1 MNTIMNG
8 IVCLAELFIAYTYIS
23 DMYERKYTPSK
34 TVAIGFPLFFIS
46 FLVNELWKIPNLNLI
61 VFTALTACFIILCYR
76 VSFIKG
82 IANSILFTII
92 MATTELV
99 CFYLIAALFEK
110 GTFYVYREN
119 AFVYMLCSISS
130 KVLFLLVCKLFSR
143 FRIKNEAKI
152 YRFPLVY
159 VVYTIT
165 GFILI
170 DVLILINAQY
180 EYSMVI
186 RYLLVVSSA
195 LLLFSM
201 IFLFISYEKTARKNA
216 ELMELKAESQQQ
228 RLDEKHYQLLMVQN
242 ENIHTFAHDIKHQL
256 STLMNITDNDE
267 VKNYISSIY
276 DDLEKYSVVGKTDNK
291 ILDIILSEYQSI
303 CYSKGIELEVDIK
316 TANLSFIEPSKLV
329 ALLTNILDNAI
340 ESAENCDEKNVFL
353 SINRAENFDVL
364 ICENSCC
371 ISPKI
376 TDDYVKTTKQNKE
389 FHGFGTKSI
398 AKITKQYNGNI
409 KYEFDKTQNQFTVNI
424 VFPRQ

>member
-1 MNTIMNG
+1 
-8 IVCLAELFIAYTYIS
+8 
-23 DMYERKYTPSK
+23 
-34 TVAIGFPLFFIS
+34 
-46 FLVNELWKIPNLNLI
+46 
-61 VFTALTACFIILCYR
+61 
-76 VSFIKG
+76 
-82 IANSILFTII
+82 
-92 MATTELV
+92 
-99 CFYLIAALFEK
+99 
-110 GTFYVYREN
+110 
-119 AFVYMLCSISS
+119 
-130 KVLFLLVCKLFSR
+130 
-143 FRIKNEAKI
+143 
-152 YRFPLVY
+152 
-159 VVYTIT
+159 
-165 GFILI
+165 
-170 DVLILINAQY
+170 
-180 EYSMVI
+180 MVI

-353 SINRAENFDVL
+353 SINRVENFDVL
-364 ICENSCC
+364 TCQNNCC
-371 ISPKI
+371 VSLEFADGYI
-376 TDDYVKTTKQNKE
+376 KTTKANKE
-389 FHGFGTKSI
+389 IHGFGTKSI